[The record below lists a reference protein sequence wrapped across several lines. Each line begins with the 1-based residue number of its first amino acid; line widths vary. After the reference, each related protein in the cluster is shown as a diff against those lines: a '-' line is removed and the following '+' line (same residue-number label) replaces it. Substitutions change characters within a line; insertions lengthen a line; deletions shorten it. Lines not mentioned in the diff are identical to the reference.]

1 MKRWTLQRK
10 LLERDKLTLI
20 EYLETDFL
28 DGLDYGQ
35 HATGWRMHEA
45 ERQARAKGFAQKP
58 KLSDKFITGLD
69 SIPWGVFEQALADA
83 HTKAPNIVEPYLKTF
98 LAIPRKSIKEAC
110 NEYKVT
116 YTALR
121 TLRKDAVAIIR
132 GCLPVKARRIIA
144 LVELEREREEKLLK
158 DTKKKL
164 KAEAQELFAKGEH
177 YAAQEK

>member
-35 HATGWRMHEA
+35 HATGWRMHEP
-45 ERQARAKGFAQKP
+45 ERQARAKGYAPKP
-58 KLSDKFITGLD
+58 KLSDSFVTGLD
-69 SIPWGVFEQALADA
+69 SIKWGIFEQALADA

-98 LAIPRKSIKEAC
+98 LSIPRKSIKEAC

-121 TLRKDAVAIIR
+121 TLRRDAVAIIR
-132 GCLPVKARRIIA
+132 GCLPVRARRIIA
-144 LVELEREREEKLLK
+144 LVELEREREKKLLK

-164 KAEAQELFAKGEH
+164 KSEAEELMK
-177 YAAQEK
+177 AAARE